1 MWTKILEWIL
11 SYEFNELF
19 SLCLYLRPHLA
30 AGTLPP
36 GAARAGPV
44 AVQVE
49 VVAQPGVVSPVQDRQ
64 RLNYQ

>member
-11 SYEFNELF
+11 SDEINEIF
-19 SLCLYLRPHLA
+19 SLCVCLRPHLA

-49 VVAQPGVVSPVQDRQ
+49 AVTQT
-64 RLNYQ
+64 